1 VRRVAERMFLG
12 SVMML
17 IAMLIDRRLRR
28 VFAAQ
33 QRH

>member
-1 VRRVAERMFLG
+1 VAERMFLG

-28 VFAAQ
+28 AFAAQ
-33 QRH
+33 QRR